1 MSWVRDAVAL
11 SGVGLAIYGTAQ
23 WSHALAFVVGGLL
36 LVIGA
41 FYWSM
46 TKVQG

>member
-11 SGVGLAIYGTAQ
+11 CGISLAIYGTAQ
-23 WSHALAFVVGGLL
+23 WSPALAYVVGGVLL
-36 LVIGA
+36 TFAA

>member
-11 SGVGLAIYGTAQ
+11 CGIGLAIYGASL
-23 WSHALAFVVGGLL
+23 WSHALAWVACGLL
-36 LVIGA
+36 LTFAA